1 MKVWKTSKFK
11 GVVMIKIP
19 NKSHFKAN
27 EVCTLTGVKP
37 YVLRF
42 WESEFSEIA
51 PLTSSS
57 GQKLFEHK
65 DIEAIILVKK
75 LLFEDK
81 LTIEKAKFEIKRIS
95 EAQTQSPEPV
105 EELLLEEEQDLPAIP
120 EPLTVRNLEDI
131 DIQKLVMAK
140 DKLTNLLSVTQNLQE
155 RFNWS

>member
-1 MKVWKTSKFK
+1 
-11 GVVMIKIP
+11 MIKIP

-51 PLTSSS
+51 PLVSSS

-65 DIEAIILVKK
+65 DIEAIILIKK

-81 LTIEKAKFEIKRIS
+81 MTIEKAKFEIQRIG
-95 EAQTQSPEPV
+95 EAQAQTPSTE
-105 EELLLEEEQDLPAIP
+105 EELLAEEVDLPEIP
-120 EPLTVRNLEDI
+120 EPLTVRNLGDV

-140 DKLTNLLSVTQNLQE
+140 DKLSNLLNVTQDLQE

>member
-1 MKVWKTSKFK
+1 
-11 GVVMIKIP
+11 MIKIP

-42 WESEFSEIA
+42 WESEFEEIA

-65 DIEAIILVKK
+65 DIEAIVLVKK
-75 LLFEDK
+75 LLFEEK
-81 LTIEKAKFEIKRIS
+81 LTIEKAKFEILRIQ
-95 EAQTQSPEPV
+95 EAQSQSPAT
-105 EELLLEEEQDLPAIP
+105 EEEVLELEAESELPELPAELNNP
-120 EPLTVRNLEDI
+120 MTMRNLEDL

-140 DKLTNLLSVTQNLQE
+140 KKLSNLLSVTQNLQE

>member
-1 MKVWKTSKFK
+1 
-11 GVVMIKIP
+11 MIKIP

-51 PLTSSS
+51 PLVSSS

-65 DIEAIILVKK
+65 DIEAIILIKK

-81 LTIEKAKFEIKRIS
+81 MTIEKAKFEIQRIG
-95 EAQTQSPEPV
+95 EAQAQTPSTE
-105 EELLLEEEQDLPAIP
+105 EELLVEEVDLPEIP
-120 EPLTVRNLEDI
+120 EPLTVRNLGDV

-140 DKLTNLLSVTQNLQE
+140 DKLSNLLNVTQDLQE

>member
-1 MKVWKTSKFK
+1 
-11 GVVMIKIP
+11 MIKIP

-42 WESEFSEIA
+42 WEAEFIEIS

-65 DIEAIILVKK
+65 DIEAILLVKK

-81 LTIEKAKFEIKRIS
+81 LTIEKAKFEIQRLETAKSHSLESDAPREESDDSLNGS
-95 EAQTQSPEPV
+95 ELPPEFSSSMTIRS
-105 EELLLEEEQDLPAIP
+105 LE
-120 EPLTVRNLEDI
+120 NN
-131 DIQKLVMAK
+131 DIQKLIAAK
-140 DKLTNLLSVTQNLQE
+140 TKLNHMLDMTQGLQD

>member
-1 MKVWKTSKFK
+1 
-11 GVVMIKIP
+11 MIKIP

-42 WESEFSEIA
+42 WESEFAEIS
-51 PLTSSS
+51 PLISSS

-65 DIEAIILVKK
+65 DIEAVVLVKK

-81 LTIEKAKFEIKRIS
+81 LTIEKAKFEIQRLYALQEQAPVQEKFLDSEMPPLPEEMPSMIS
-95 EAQTQSPEPV
+95 
-105 EELLLEEEQDLPAIP
+105 
-120 EPLTVRNLEDI
+120 RNLEDN

-140 DKLTNLLSVTQNLQE
+140 SKLSDLLDMTQNLQE
-155 RFNWS
+155 RYNWS

>member
-1 MKVWKTSKFK
+1 
-11 GVVMIKIP
+11 MIKIP

-42 WESEFSEIA
+42 WESEFAEIS
-51 PLTSSS
+51 PLISSS

-65 DIEAIILVKK
+65 DIEAIVLVKK

-81 LTIEKAKFEIKRIS
+81 LTIEKAKFEIQRLYALQ
-95 EAQTQSPEPV
+95 EQNPV
-105 EELLLEEEQDLPAIP
+105 EEEFFDSEMPPLPEEKPAM
-120 EPLTVRNLEDI
+120 TSRNLEDI

-140 DKLTNLLSVTQNLQE
+140 SKLSDLLSVTQNLQE
-155 RFNWS
+155 RYNWS